1 MLCVPLAAV
10 KLPAKPTLLP
20 WRFLPTEG
28 EPGCPG
34 LEVAEVVAGNPEV
47 EEGACCW
54 DTFCSSAASC
64 LGSTPGDLGGL
75 LPKGAVVH
83 TQKHQGSQG
92 QICSGASGG
101 GRWMFY
107 PFQDPYRGGGQLLFN
122 LLASCLLSYLI
133 S

>member
-1 MLCVPLAAV
+1 MDAACALAAV
-10 KLPAKPTLLP
+10 KLQAKPTLLP

-75 LPKGAVVH
+75 LPKGAVVDA
-83 TQKHQGSQG
+83 QKHQGNQG
-92 QICSGASGG
+92 RICSGQPLVPVEVVG

-107 PFQDPYRGGGQLLFN
+107 PFQDPYRG
-122 LLASCLLSYLI
+122 LAAPV
-133 S
+133 

>member
-1 MLCVPLAAV
+1 MDAACALAAV
-10 KLPAKPTLLP
+10 KLQVKPTLLP

-75 LPKGAVVH
+75 LPKGAVVD
-83 TQKHQGSQG
+83 TQKHQGNQG
-92 QICSGASGG
+92 QICSGQSMVPVEAVGG
-101 GRWMFY
+101 CFT
-107 PFQDPYRGGGQLLFN
+107 PFKTHIGGLGS
-122 LLASCLLSYLI
+122 SCLTC
-133 S
+133 

>member
-92 QICSGASGG
+92 QICSGQSLVPVEVVGG
-101 GRWMFY
+101 CST
-107 PFQDPYRGGGQLLFN
+107 PFKTHIGGVGS
-122 LLASCLLSYLI
+122 SCLTC
-133 S
+133 